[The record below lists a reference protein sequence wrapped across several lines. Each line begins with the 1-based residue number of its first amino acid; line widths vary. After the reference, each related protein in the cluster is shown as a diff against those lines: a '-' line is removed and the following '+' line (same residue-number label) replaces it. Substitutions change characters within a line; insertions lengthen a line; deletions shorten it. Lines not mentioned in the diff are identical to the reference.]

1 MQLIIK
7 ECISK
12 SNGNLV
18 YYLSCQAVIRIAF
31 SPVAVCLKALVLGSK
46 VLVSTLALGIEG

>member
-31 SPVAVCLKALVLGSK
+31 SPVGVCLKALVLGSK
-46 VLVSTLALGIEG
+46 VEAFTLRFLL